1 MVGIPKTPMSSHMSV
16 NLRSVNLFGVRI
28 SILKNKVGLIVAEVL
43 VFWAVAILLLKSCLE
58 IPLVQLEGASELS

>member
-1 MVGIPKTPMSSHMSV
+1 MSV

-28 SILKNKVGLIVAEVL
+28 SILMNKVGLMVAEVL
-43 VFWAVAILLLKSCLE
+43 VFWAVAILLIISCLE